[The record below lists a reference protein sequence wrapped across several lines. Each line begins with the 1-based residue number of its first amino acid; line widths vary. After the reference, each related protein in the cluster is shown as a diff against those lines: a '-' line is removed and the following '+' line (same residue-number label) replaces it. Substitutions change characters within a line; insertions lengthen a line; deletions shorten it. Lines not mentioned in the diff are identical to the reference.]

1 MIKQLAVL
9 LLLLSN
15 TSIAQNKP
23 QPTQFDKFINK
34 PGIQWA
40 AYTSDTFNFDRA
52 DLNNRLLNRLSKKEI
67 KASLPLESRTTSVN
81 NIKYIPL
88 DSINSVYFG
97 AATGIDNKIDTTRF
111 LITEITQILYV
122 EKGILKSYIP
132 FVTPALPV
140 YLSSG
145 KYLGESFYFNTA
157 YNYKYNRKIRKKSKL
172 TFIGQTKS
180 MLKNDQAQSK
190 DQLKTMYGKNLLETL
205 WPYVL
210 EDKIDI
216 FSVESNSKL
225 NPGEL
230 NVNLAYVEPQISPI
244 YDSVGNILKYQF
256 SAPVDGTAGFTE
268 VQLVQDWYYDHKR
281 NRIYALN
288 KEMIVYTRKPAG
300 WGDKEPAPVFK
311 LVFK

>member
-40 AYTSDTFNFDRA
+40 AYASDTFNFDRA

-111 LITEITQILYV
+111 LITEITRYYML
-122 EKGILKSYIP
+122 KRDLKSYIP

-140 YLSSG
+140 YLSSENTC
-145 KYLGESFYFNTA
+145 ESFILTRHTITNTTA
-157 YNYKYNRKIRKKSKL
+157 KSVKKAS
-172 TFIGQTKS
+172 
-180 MLKNDQAQSK
+180 
-190 DQLKTMYGKNLLETL
+190 LLL
-205 WPYVL
+205 L
-210 EDKIDI
+210 DKQK
-216 FSVESNSKL
+216 VC
-225 NPGEL
+225 
-230 NVNLAYVEPQISPI
+230 
-244 YDSVGNILKYQF
+244 
-256 SAPVDGTAGFTE
+256 
-268 VQLVQDWYYDHKR
+268 
-281 NRIYALN
+281 
-288 KEMIVYTRKPAG
+288 
-300 WGDKEPAPVFK
+300 
-311 LVFK
+311 

>member
-52 DLNNRLLNRLSKKEI
+52 DLNNRLLNRLTKKEI

-88 DSINSVYFG
+88 DSINSVYFE
-97 AATGIDNKIDTTRF
+97 ASTGMDNMIDTARF

-157 YNYKYNRKIRKKSKL
+157 YNYKYNRKFRKKNKL
-172 TFIGQTKS
+172 IFLGQTKS

-244 YDSVGNILKYQF
+244 YDSIGNILKYQV
-256 SAPVDGTAGFTE
+256 SAPVDGTAGFSE

-288 KEMIVYTRKPAG
+288 KEMIVYTRKPAS

>member
-1 MIKQLAVL
+1 MIKQLTVL

-23 QPTQFDKFINK
+23 HPTQFDKFINK

-40 AYTSDTFNFDRA
+40 AYASDTFNFDRA
-52 DLNNRLLNRLSKKEI
+52 DLNNRLLNRLTKKEI
-67 KASLPLESRTTSVN
+67 KASLPLDSRTTSVN

-97 AATGIDNKIDTTRF
+97 ASTGMDNKIDTTRF

-157 YNYKYNRKIRKKSKL
+157 YNYKYNRKFRKKNKL
-172 TFIGQTKS
+172 IFLGQTTS
-180 MLKNDQAQSK
+180 MLKNDLEQSK
-190 DQLKTMYGKNLLETL
+190 DQLKTMYGKIYWKHSGLMC
-205 WPYVL
+205 W
-210 EDKIDI
+210 KI
-216 FSVESNSKL
+216 
-225 NPGEL
+225 
-230 NVNLAYVEPQISPI
+230 
-244 YDSVGNILKYQF
+244 
-256 SAPVDGTAGFTE
+256 
-268 VQLVQDWYYDHKR
+268 R
-281 NRIYALN
+281 
-288 KEMIVYTRKPAG
+288 
-300 WGDKEPAPVFK
+300 
-311 LVFK
+311 